1 MGPRRPSQG
10 SRRTALHKSAYWGHV
25 DIVKYLITLGV
36 RMDAKDVNGDTAM
49 HDAAKFG
56 HAAVVEALV
65 GAGAST
71 TIKNNDGHDVL
82 AIAAEYRKFDCVRA
96 IGKSQQSK
104 L

>member
-1 MGPRRPSQG
+1 
-10 SRRTALHKSAYWGHV
+10 
-25 DIVKYLITLGV
+25 
-36 RMDAKDVNGDTAM
+36 M